1 MGRSHCSSERPA
13 WSRWLAAV
21 LLVLL
26 ATGGSIAVEAE
37 SPDSIAIVIGSG
49 SAIRGVS
56 VDELREVYLRR
67 QRLWKNGLPAM
78 PVNLPADSPV
88 RVAFSRRVLGR
99 RPEDLESY
107 WRRLYFEGVR
117 PPLVLRTSQAVC
129 AYVAVEASAIGYVRM
144 HEVDAASCRVLFVL
158 PEGSE

>member
-1 MGRSHCSSERPA
+1 M
-13 WSRWLAAV
+13 

-37 SPDSIAIVIGSG
+37 SPDPIAIAIVVGSG

-56 VDELREVYLRR
+56 LDELRELYLRR

-88 RVAFSRRVLGR
+88 RGAFSRRVLGR
-99 RPEDLESY
+99 LPEDLESY

-129 AYVAVEASAIGYVRM
+129 AYVAVEASAIGYVRLR
-144 HEVDAASCRVLFVL
+144 EVDAASCRVLFVL
-158 PEGSE
+158 AEGSE

>member
-1 MGRSHCSSERPA
+1 M
-13 WSRWLAAV
+13 
-21 LLVLL
+21 
-26 ATGGSIAVEAE
+26 
-37 SPDSIAIVIGSG
+37 
-49 SAIRGVS
+49 
-56 VDELREVYLRR
+56 
-67 QRLWKNGLPAM
+67 
-78 PVNLPADSPV
+78 
-88 RVAFSRRVLGR
+88 LGR